1 MGLFHRATITPSKP
15 ELVERWLRATD
26 LADESATI
34 EHIGAFRFDDP
45 LGEVGIET
53 FLANVDGTLVQVPL
67 TYRGSALPGADAAL
81 VGTTEHSAL
90 GTRWVYDGLG
100 DPLYPVMLAAVT
112 MTGQGEALGMVED
125 DGRWVVAPA
134 AVRIR
139 GGGWTTERVVVDGFE
154 TVEQFDDGVMF
165 RNEGFDL
172 RFYRSPTHPAE
183 EPMELTA
190 TWGGRPEGA
199 LLASVQPRA
208 T

>member
-15 ELVERWLRATD
+15 ELVERWLRAT
-26 LADESATI
+26 AIAGESAPI
-34 EHIGAFRFDDP
+34 EHVGSFRFDDP
-45 LGEVGIET
+45 LGEVGMET

-67 TYRGSALPGADAAL
+67 TYRGSTLPGAGAAL
-81 VGTTEHSAL
+81 VGTTEHSVL

-139 GGGWTTERVVVDGFE
+139 GGGWTTERVVVDGFK
-154 TVEQFDDGVMF
+154 TVEQLDDGVML

-172 RFYRSPTHPAE
+172 RFYRTPGPATG
-183 EPMELTA
+183 EPLTLTA
-190 TWGGRPEGA
+190 SWDEQPAGVVLSEI
-199 LLASVQPRA
+199 ASR
-208 T
+208 TS